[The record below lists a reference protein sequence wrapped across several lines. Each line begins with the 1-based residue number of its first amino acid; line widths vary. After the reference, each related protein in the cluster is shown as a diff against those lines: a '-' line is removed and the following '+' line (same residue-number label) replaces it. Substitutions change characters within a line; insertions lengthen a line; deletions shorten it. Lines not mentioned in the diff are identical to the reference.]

1 MANVANGNVIYEAIN
16 AYRTANEPGYSTSNT
31 NIENFSIGN
40 FVGIS
45 EEGLK
50 TVISNILDYAKGVQD
65 ILTEFATDAQPST
78 AFKGEQYEKAIAAFT
93 EAVKNEANE
102 YVSRIKHYCTVIE
115 EKVIA
120 GAKSE
125 DTSVS
130 DVVNNAASTV
140 EGLTEEY
147 NYAGGTSGSAS

>member
-1 MANVANGNVIYEAIN
+1 MSVGQGNIIYN
-16 AYRTANEPGYSTSNT
+16 AYHDIKSMQAGGSTNNT
-31 NIENFSIGN
+31 NVENFSIGN

-50 TVISNILDYAKGVQD
+50 TVINNIVEYANGVQK
-65 ILTEFATDAQPST
+65 ILSEFATDAQPST

-93 EAVKNEANE
+93 DAVKTEANE

-120 GAKSE
+120 GAKTE
-125 DTSVS
+125 DASVS
-130 DVVNNAASTV
+130 DVINNASSTV

-147 NYAGGTSGSAS
+147 NYAGGESGSAS

>member
-1 MANVANGNVIYEAIN
+1 MSVAQGNPIYEAYQ
-16 AYRTANEPGYSTSNT
+16 AYKSSQPGGSTSNT
-31 NIENFSIGN
+31 NVENFSIGN

-45 EEGLK
+45 ETKLK
-50 TVISNILDYAKGVQD
+50 IVISNILEYAKGVQD
-65 ILTEFATDAQPST
+65 ILSEFATDAKPST

-93 EAVKNEANE
+93 DAVKAEANE

-120 GAKSE
+120 GAKTE

-130 DVVNNAASTV
+130 DVINNASSTV

-147 NYAGGTSGSAS
+147 NYAGGESGSAS